1 MNAPSSMNAFS
12 DKDAKRNALLLAVA
26 MGLAG
31 ANASV
36 VIATGGLV
44 GRLLGPSPEW
54 ATAPITAFVL
64 GSAVS
69 TLPAAWAMRRFGR
82 REAYRIG
89 AGFGVVA
96 GLLSAYAVREGLFWL
111 FMVSLAMC
119 GVYQAFVM
127 SYRFGAADGASPG
140 FRPKAIS
147 WVLAGGLASAIV
159 GPQLVIHTKD
169 MAPPFTFMPSYIAQA
184 VVAALAMLVLGFTRF
199 SSSVEMAANAEE
211 ARPTR
216 EILRAPRLRVAILC
230 GATAQ
235 ALMNLIM
242 TATPLAMIG
251 CSLGEGDAALAIQ
264 WHIVAM
270 YLPGFFTG
278 PLIARFGVYP
288 VMMVGLLLLGG
299 CGIVALTGV
308 SVAHFNAALIL
319 LGLGWNLA
327 FVGATTLVSEGLRPA
342 ERTRV
347 QGIND
352 FVVFSCTAL
361 ASLAAGKV
369 LAQFGWGTLNLV
381 LFPFV
386 GMAMILVFW
395 LAFREERREA

>member
-1 MNAPSSMNAFS
+1 MQAPVPSFT
-12 DKDAKRNALLLAVA
+12 DKDARRNALLLATS

-64 GSAVS
+64 GSALS
-69 TLPAAWAMRRFGR
+69 TLPAAWLMRRLGR
-82 REAYRIG
+82 RDAYRIG

-96 GLLSAYAVREGLFWL
+96 GLLSAYAVREAMFPLFLLSLGL
-111 FMVSLAMC
+111 C

-127 SYRFGAADGASPG
+127 SYRFGAADGASAA

-147 WVLAGGLASAIV
+147 WVLIGGLASAIV

-169 MAPPFTFMPSYIAQA
+169 LMPPFTFLPSYIGQA
-184 VVAALAMLVLGFTRF
+184 VVAAMAVVVLGFTRF
-199 SSSVEMAANAEE
+199 SNVPEVPAAGEE
-211 ARPTR
+211 ARPLR
-216 EILRAPRLRVAILC
+216 EILRSKRLRVAILC

-251 CSLGEGDAALAIQ
+251 CAHGEGDAALAIQ

-288 VMMVGLLLLGG
+288 VMMLGLLLLAG
-299 CGIVALTGV
+299 CGAVSMTGV
-308 SVAHFNAALIL
+308 SVAHFNTALVL

-342 ERTRV
+342 ERTRI

-361 ASLAAGKV
+361 ASLAAGRI
-369 LAQFGWGTLNLV
+369 LAQFGWATLNMAV
-381 LFPFV
+381 FPFV
-386 GMAMILVFW
+386 GIAMVLVFW
-395 LAFREERREA
+395 LAFHEDRAEA